1 MKNNGTKIIS
11 LALCGVLTAGLC
23 VGIAGCNNDD
33 KTEQKKAES
42 LVSIDVNPSVS
53 LVLDGDNKVL
63 SVIAENEDAQVLVYE
78 ENFEGMTVEEAT
90 KKIADLAVELG
101 YLNEDNRGVSVNA
114 QGKVDAATVEALAE
128 GAFSAAV
135 NAEGKDFSV
144 NVTTEGLF
152 SVNREVEA
160 VNASFDLDLTVGEY
174 ELILQAQAADKSL
187 TVQAAAN
194 LSTEQLLAI
203 VYEGVEEYVPYATE
217 AYLAVKNEAFSAYYK
232 AKEELLDSL
241 WTAPYLNVLKYG
253 LKNNGMIYSTY
264 ASASIALE
272 CGIWAAEAAA
282 KVAENVTVPEAVQT
296 RIATALGFDEEQTA
310 QFKEDIKNDGGKVT
324 LDSLEGY
331 LNTYFKN
338 MTEAERA
345 AAETVWNE
353 ALTLAKSMAADVETL
368 VNTEYKNAFDD
379 LVTEMEAMIP
389 EGLASVANDYV
400 TEFRSTLTEMT
411 TAAEGKE
418 PLAGAYAALEK
429 LEEAKARVLET
440 IKGELDEAD
449 RKAVEANIANAE
461 DMFASFET
469 LLNSKLEQAE
479 QQAKNYLAMA
489 KAAKEAQTAD
499 GAVA

>member
-1 MKNNGTKIIS
+1 MKNNGKKIIS

-23 VGIAGCNNDD
+23 VGIAGCKDD

-101 YLNEDNRGVSVNA
+101 YLNEDNRGVSVSAPGTLNT
-114 QGKVDAATVEALAE
+114 ATVEALAE

-135 NAEGKDFSV
+135 SAEGKNFSV

-160 VNASFDLDLTVGEY
+160 VNASFGLDLTVGEY

-187 TVQAAAN
+187 TVQAAAS

-241 WTAPYLNVLKYG
+241 WTTPYINVLKYG
-253 LKNNGMIYSTY
+253 FKNNGMIYSTY
-264 ASASIALE
+264 ASASVALE
-272 CGIWAAEAAA
+272 CGIWMAEAAA
-282 KVAENVTVPEAVQT
+282 KVAENVSVPEALQT
-296 RIATALGFDEEQTA
+296 RIATALGFDEAQTA
-310 QFKEDIKNDGGKVT
+310 QFKEDIKSDDGKVT

-353 ALTLAKSMAADVETL
+353 VLGLAKSMAADVETL
-368 VNTEYKNAFDD
+368 VNTEYKKAFDD
-379 LVTEMEAMIP
+379 LVADMEDMIP
-389 EGLASVANDYV
+389 EGLASVANGYGA
-400 TEFRSTLTEMT
+400 EFRSTLTEMT

-449 RKAVEANIANAE
+449 RKSVEEKIANAE
-461 DMFASFET
+461 DMFANFEA
-469 LLNSKLEQAE
+469 LLNSKLTRAE
-479 QQAKNYLAMA
+479 QQAKSYLAAA
-489 KAAKEAQTAD
+489 KAAKESQTAG